1 MKLISKNRAY
11 ISYFPVADLSVRQ
24 IQRQLFPYL
33 ADDHVLATVLNR
45 LDFYS
50 LSGFMKGFIDLV
62 YEYQG
67 RYYVVDYKSNFL
79 GEEQSDYGKE
89 QLDEA
94 MISHD
99 YPLQYLIYSLAL
111 HRYLKLRLPDYDPE
125 QHLGGVYY
133 LFLRGMKPEW
143 GQTGVFADRPSTD
156 LLTAFDA
163 YLQGVADE

>member
-1 MKLISKNRAY
+1 MT
-11 ISYFPVADLSVRQ
+11 SV
-24 IQRQLFPYL
+24 F
-33 ADDHVLATVLNR
+33 NR

-62 YEYQG
+62 YEHQG

-79 GEEQSDYGKE
+79 GEEQGDYGKE